1 MLMALR
7 NSSVVTGKDR
17 IVAWLL
23 LLLHALAL
31 VISVLLLLSPN
42 KLFNKHSGL
51 ATVLLNSTL
60 LVSPLSNGWQAADS
74 PSSSTNL
81 TAPSAA

>member
-17 IVAWLL
+17 IVAW